1 MAHLRL
7 SERKA
12 IETGWNAG
20 DSIAEI
26 AAKIGRSPP
35 TVAREIQIHSPDG
48 LTYDAVMAQ
57 HAAQGAQS
65 RRVGHSN
72 AFPRKAGS
80 YDS

>member
-35 TVAREIQIHSPDG
+35 TVAREICYGPTCG
-48 LTYDAVMAQ
+48 ARRTVPPCWAQ
-57 HAAQGAQS
+57 QRIPQKGG
-65 RRVGHSN
+65 VL
-72 AFPRKAGS
+72 
-80 YDS
+80 